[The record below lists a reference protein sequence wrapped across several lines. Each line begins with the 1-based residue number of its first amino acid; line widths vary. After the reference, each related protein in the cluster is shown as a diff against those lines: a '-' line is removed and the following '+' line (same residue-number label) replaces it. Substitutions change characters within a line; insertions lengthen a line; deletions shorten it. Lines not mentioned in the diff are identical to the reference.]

1 MSQFNPP
8 STPPLSKVAT
18 SKVKRPFYKR
28 KLFIALL
35 VFPALW
41 IIGTLAPQDA
51 ETKTESGNSSNASNA
66 STASTASVNVE
77 CVAIPSVV
85 LADIASGEESGV
97 GMTPVVGYA
106 VKSPDFSNVYFLA
119 IQFSAAGIDD
129 QIGVWARNGIDSGII
144 MAVDSIAQNFTVW
157 PDADG
162 TDAAIASNDP
172 SVSSAKSCL

>member
-1 MSQFNPP
+1 
-8 STPPLSKVAT
+8 
-18 SKVKRPFYKR
+18 
-28 KLFIALL
+28 L
-35 VFPALW
+35 VLPALW
-41 IIGTLAPQDA
+41 TIGTLAPQDA
-51 ETKTESGNSSNASNA
+51 ETKTESGNSSN
-66 STASTASVNVE
+66 ASTASVNVE

-119 IQFSAAGIDD
+119 IQFSATGIDE